1 VEKGHGSVGGVCFE
15 GGSVARG
22 REEKGGRGVG
32 VGASAWRREKEERGG
47 WCGVHQR
54 TAASS
59 SPGRQARVA
68 LLPREQGRVA
78 AVGDAAMRANEA
90 DKQDRGE
97 AGPGVSSGVGREKG
111 REAGRRQ
118 GADMRARAARFKL
131 DLNRNQNSN
140 ETKLISNSF
149 KL

>member
-1 VEKGHGSVGGVCFE
+1 VV
-15 GGSVARG
+15 
-22 REEKGGRGVG
+22 
-32 VGASAWRREKEERGG
+32 WRSLACSG
-47 WCGVHQR
+47 
-54 TAASS
+54 
-59 SPGRQARVA
+59 PGRQARVA
-68 LLPREQGRVA
+68 LLPREQGRA
-78 AVGDAAMRANEA
+78 TAVGDAAMRANEA
-90 DKQDRGE
+90 DKRDRGE

-118 GADMRARAARFKL
+118 GAEMRARAARFKL